1 MPKPKRTSR
10 TARPAPKP
18 SRPTLP
24 SWASRMIQVARFAR
38 QSAALLERT
47 AALLEA
53 NAERRSERRA
63 HGRRK
68 GTEPGDIEME
78 MEKSAFHMRRTV
90 DEMERWAAQVESN
103 ELPRH
108 QMEAGAQ
115 QRR

>member
-1 MPKPKRTSR
+1 
-10 TARPAPKP
+10 
-18 SRPTLP
+18 
-24 SWASRMIQVARFAR
+24 
-38 QSAALLERT
+38 LERT

-68 GTEPGDIEME
+68 GTEPSDIEME

-115 QRR
+115 QQRFTRQQKRHGEALTDLRQARNANHLRRPALRKK